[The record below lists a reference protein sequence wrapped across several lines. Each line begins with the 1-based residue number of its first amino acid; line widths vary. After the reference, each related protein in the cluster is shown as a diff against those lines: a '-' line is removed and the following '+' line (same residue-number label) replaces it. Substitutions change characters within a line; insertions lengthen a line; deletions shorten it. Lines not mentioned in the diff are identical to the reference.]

1 MGDRAPRSRR
11 GAQVGLP
18 VSGGRTRARTGPL
31 PLLRRGGSGPRC
43 RSRGRC
49 ASRSSPSTGR
59 DGRSIRNRGSLRRG
73 RILVVRWVVRHRRR
87 IRGRCCIPTT
97 VCLVRRR
104 ESGRFCSRSGSGGGR
119 WSRTTPSSS
128 NRGAHLRRPDR
139 CGGCGPERPVEG
151 RGRAHLADIGALGA
165 GDLRHLRLAALPWN
179 ACPARACGACD
190 SNRSEDTVVNVGSTE
205 VSDRPLVL
213 LVEDDETVSEVVER
227 YLEREGFR
235 VEVVSDGADAVSR
248 FDEKVDVIVL
258 DIMLPSMDGLEVC
271 RRLRSTSAV
280 PIIMLTALGEESD
293 RIMGLELGA
302 DDYLAKPFSPRELT
316 ARVKSVLRRAAG
328 TLAPQVAQGEL
339 KAGAIT
345 LNLDA
350 HEVAVAGDP
359 IVLTSR
365 EFELLAWLMT
375 HPKRVFTREE
385 LLERVWGYSYGDK
398 STVTVHVRRLREKIE
413 ADPAQPR
420 HVATVWGLGYRFDP

>member
-1 MGDRAPRSRR
+1 
-11 GAQVGLP
+11 
-18 VSGGRTRARTGPL
+18 
-31 PLLRRGGSGPRC
+31 
-43 RSRGRC
+43 
-49 ASRSSPSTGR
+49 
-59 DGRSIRNRGSLRRG
+59 
-73 RILVVRWVVRHRRR
+73 
-87 IRGRCCIPTT
+87 
-97 VCLVRRR
+97 
-104 ESGRFCSRSGSGGGR
+104 
-119 WSRTTPSSS
+119 
-128 NRGAHLRRPDR
+128 
-139 CGGCGPERPVEG
+139 
-151 RGRAHLADIGALGA
+151 
-165 GDLRHLRLAALPWN
+165 
-179 ACPARACGACD
+179 
-190 SNRSEDTVVNVGSTE
+190 VVNVGSTE

-316 ARVKSVLRRAAG
+316 ARVKSVLRRANG